1 MRVKCEF
8 IIFPGMFFLYDV
20 QTQMVIASGSEKNVS
35 LRHSP
40 RHLFPGGEPCT
51 VYCFSACLLVCFA
64 DDAAVPCLLFCFF
77 VGRSA
82 RLALNIAVDLGA
94 IAASVFLV
102 RRDLAAQDARMTRM
116 EIGAKLAGLK
126 VRMQV

>member
-1 MRVKCEF
+1 MMYKH
-8 IIFPGMFFLYDV
+8 
-20 QTQMVIASGSEKNVS
+20 KWS
-35 LRHSP
+35 LRLVVKKMCP
-40 RHLFPGGEPCT
+40 CATPLGLFPGGEPCI
-51 VYCFSACLLVCFA
+51 VYCFSACLHVCFA